1 MDIRPHTHTFI
12 AGPVGTTEGSELGSL
27 HAEIKAII
35 ARENTFLMTGC
46 RCRARGRSQSGICA
60 SLRLEAKNNNDR
72 SWKRS
77 WPRRGPIVGQYEAT
91 KAQTA
96 KDCSEQF
103 YTDLRRSMSAWLL
116 QRRFDTHDK
125 TSLGAPNRR
134 FAVPQAD
141 GHLSTGVGH
150 NEHLLHH
157 RRGGRDHSRRR
168 FFGPA
173 SIRKSCKPWSR
184 RSLQDASK
192 QYEGQIT
199 GKWPQG
205 FSRLGGAVDV
215 GHAGG
220 VEHGCCGQMIKKSQ
234 DIHMSALRN

>member
-1 MDIRPHTHTFI
+1 M
-12 AGPVGTTEGSELGSL
+12 
-27 HAEIKAII
+27 
-35 ARENTFLMTGC
+35 
-46 RCRARGRSQSGICA
+46 
-60 SLRLEAKNNNDR
+60 
-72 SWKRS
+72 
-77 WPRRGPIVGQYEAT
+77 GQDEAT

-157 RRGGRDHSRRR
+157 RCGGRDHSRRR

-173 SIRKSCKPWSR
+173 SIRKSCKPCSR
-184 RSLQDASK
+184 RPFRTRANNTKVKSPASGRK
-192 QYEGQIT
+192 ASAASAALWMLVT
-199 GKWPQG
+199 PAAW
-205 FSRLGGAVDV
+205 STAAVV
-215 GHAGG
+215 
-220 VEHGCCGQMIKKSQ
+220 K
-234 DIHMSALRN
+234 